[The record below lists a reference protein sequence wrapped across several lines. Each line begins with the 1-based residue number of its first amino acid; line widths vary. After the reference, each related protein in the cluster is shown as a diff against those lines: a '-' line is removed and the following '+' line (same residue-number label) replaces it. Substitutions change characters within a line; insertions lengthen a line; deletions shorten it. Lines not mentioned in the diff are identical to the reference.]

1 MLQPKNTAPFLTDWG
16 FSVLVDSYCNV
27 EVTQRFS
34 RGRLG
39 AVHFKPIFIMCTLN
53 WVDNLPCV
61 PPPLKGCDYHLYSV
75 PISDSWDFNVEAN
88 LDSPWVQ
95 LRTEF
100 RLIRILHVVSWD
112 GDSVFLNEVYFFFYI
127 SQTPPK
133 AFHLCSFRLF
143 PSKSSLSLLP
153 SRGKTSPT
161 PLFLTWSPRN
171 YLKPWCREIFLLW
184 HAFQV
189 AYHSYSPTPP
199 PFKSF

>member
-61 PPPLKGCDYHLYSV
+61 PPALKGCDYHLYSV

-127 SQTPPK
+127 S
-133 AFHLCSFRLF
+133 R
-143 PSKSSLSLLP
+143 
-153 SRGKTSPT
+153 
-161 PLFLTWSPRN
+161 
-171 YLKPWCREIFLLW
+171 
-184 HAFQV
+184 
-189 AYHSYSPTPP
+189 TPP
-199 PFKSF
+199 PKLFTCVHSDCSPRRVLFLSYLPEARHLPHLSFWRDHPGTI